1 MHTISVL
8 YAEDEFSN
16 RELLRIKFEHAG
28 IAADI
33 VTNGA
38 DAIRMCKANEY
49 DVVLL
54 DHYMEDID
62 GIEAAEEIRR
72 FKPGIPLIAITSDDS
87 LKQRMTQAGFNHIV
101 IKPLRGDDIIDLVRS
116 CLR

>member
-28 IAADI
+28 ITADI

-38 DAIRMCKANEY
+38 DAIRMCRKKKY

-62 GIEAAEEIRR
+62 GIEAAQRIRIFR
-72 FKPGIPLIAITSDDS
+72 PDIPLIAITSDDS
-87 LKQRMTQAGFNHIV
+87 LKTRMTAAGFNHIV
-101 IKPLRGDDIIDLVRS
+101 IKPLRGDEIIKLVHS
-116 CLR
+116 CLK

>member
-1 MHTISVL
+1 MDKISVL

-16 RELLRIKFEHAG
+16 RELLRIKFEQAG

-38 DAIRMCKANEY
+38 DAILMCKKNHY

-54 DHYMEDID
+54 DHYMADID
-62 GIEAAEEIRR
+62 GIQAAGRIRG

-87 LKQRMTQAGFNHIV
+87 LKQRMTEAGFNHIV
-101 IKPLRGDDIIDLVRS
+101 IKPLRGDEIIDLVMS
-116 CLR
+116 CLK